1 MRMSRTRTRC
11 TRPPR
16 RYSPPVFQRPIS
28 VVPKENPQPPPTAS
42 ARRQRSSICLA
53 VKRRHSRWSHPPPK
67 TASSTPHSR
76 AHRACKRI
84 RRFGSVSSRPEPIE
98 KSVLQLLP
106 IHGLP
111 WLEQVA
117 TVANALQA
125 HTTHTPVHNTA
136 SVISDFQDTVIEFGE
151 SMSSMAIRQFACDAL
166 CNMNVRFPSQPEF
179 ISNAVTQCMHLI
191 NDSIVCRRFWY
202 RFHRSYNNL
211 HWSMISDHECFQ
223 FCLHVLDYT
232 QSVSSEPAF
241 LPCSQFWSPLE
252 TWWDTLFNVFNI
264 DGTIGTTSFSRGSQH
279 TAFTGPM
286 APFEHRFG
294 ALPSPHDVACRSR
307 RILLLPQPGDSPGL
321 LTDTLRANP
330 DLELAVF
337 GIPHSHK
344 VWIEYA
350 RKLCKNG
357 NAWCAFE
364 EKYSV
369 SCPLFHPFYT
379 KHQRK
384 KFVNSPVSW
393 FVTTPT
399 LLEDCCASANG
410 APLFNI
416 YTYIAALSARAKN
429 GRGFWNMPPARFTAS
444 MGKGPMRVIFR
455 ASMERDTEFRD
466 NLYSSNTFKPHSETQ
481 KLVLSTHLEEMRT
494 LLHFAP
500 QTWIRKLFGLSKAL
514 SLPYLKPGLH
524 SVYVVF
530 SLLDSKVY
538 VGRTDRPLV
547 VRFLEH
553 IAGAMRALFHIHRG
567 EHEFLEGLDFYSAMA
582 RKGLHHFLIL
592 PLEVCHQSQHA
603 SVEKKW
609 IRYFGANVY
618 NQRDTAHYCHLKWKL
633 LKRIQASTEI
643 CSRQRVKTIVGYIQ
657 KNRRIALSLPTLLD
671 TLTVSKSIIP
681 RQEWNDLF
689 RKVSARVHQ
698 RVGIHLPQRL
708 PFPYPASN
716 DPAPQDIKSCIQ
728 DTISQSPLPL
738 PLRSYLRSAVQ
749 LTSKSGCTVR
759 DHLCTRKIQKSW
771 DYICRRSSHCACSH
785 VSGVHTIQ
793 NCVCTR
799 DPSEWQTLFGPE
811 YCLLTQHMGNRTI
824 TTWES
829 MEGDVVR
836 CAKRIATVSRLPD
849 NLVGTYCAAMVHKAK
864 SLHTDTAHSLP
875 WYLRPERI
883 KEFKRKWGDRYV
895 FLVVDKNPGRTW
907 VMCKRLFFSY
917 IRILY
922 SDPEQFEILGDFPT
936 VVDAKVFAL
945 QKLMDAARQFGLT
958 KYFRCSARTSPPV
971 SFPFLKHKSDE
982 FTDTLKWRLLFSHFS
997 HPMKQHGR
1005 LISRCL
1011 TLLISAATQM
1021 LDTWAILDV
1030 RDVRAYVEKLNSAM
1044 ARLYPSGPPPRKKLR
1059 LFELDVREMFP
1070 RLPRDGV
1077 IEAISQIADALA
1089 DAIRAAPPSPKP
1101 HIPSNLRVGSNGLL
1115 FSIHRR
1121 NRKLDRLG
1129 RGYTS
1134 DFHILSMS
1142 DVLAYMNF
1150 DVYHNDIFVI
1160 GSRVAKQKR
1169 GVAIGGLCSAQAAQL
1184 FCMMRELSFNTSSG
1198 SPAHKLSRRL
1208 PKHALP
1214 IPPYRYMDNIVGA
1227 ICGNIGLTRLQRMFE
1242 KLYGLE
1248 LQQESEGLVIPSLEA
1263 VLCVLPDTAE
1273 VSMRLKTKVDW
1284 SVPPHK
1290 RFSRFPDP
1298 EAVQAKRST
1307 KSIAVTLG
1315 LKSAGYSTRWSDVQ
1329 HNALACVHELHM
1341 KRYPTSWWKPGLY
1354 SGLTRSNLCDRDL
1367 VLGLLYPPAP
1377 SLPPVCNP
1385 VLHSLGL
1392 PGTDATTALCS
1403 ANILGL

>member
-1 MRMSRTRTRC
+1 
-11 TRPPR
+11 
-16 RYSPPVFQRPIS
+16 
-28 VVPKENPQPPPTAS
+28 
-42 ARRQRSSICLA
+42 
-53 VKRRHSRWSHPPPK
+53 
-67 TASSTPHSR
+67 
-76 AHRACKRI
+76 
-84 RRFGSVSSRPEPIE
+84 
-98 KSVLQLLP
+98 
-106 IHGLP
+106 
-111 WLEQVA
+111 
-117 TVANALQA
+117 
-125 HTTHTPVHNTA
+125 
-136 SVISDFQDTVIEFGE
+136 
-151 SMSSMAIRQFACDAL
+151 
-166 CNMNVRFPSQPEF
+166 
-179 ISNAVTQCMHLI
+179 
-191 NDSIVCRRFWY
+191 
-202 RFHRSYNNL
+202 
-211 HWSMISDHECFQ
+211 MISDHECFQ

-232 QSVSSEPAF
+232 QCISSEPAF
-241 LPCSQFWSPLE
+241 SPCSQFWSPLE
-252 TWWDTLFNVFNI
+252 TWWDTIFNVFNI
-264 DGTIGTTSFSRGSQH
+264 DGAMGTTSFSRGSQH
-279 TAFTGPM
+279 TAFTGPV

-294 ALPSPHDVACRSR
+294 ALPSPQDVACRSR

-455 ASMERDTEFRD
+455 ASMERNTEFRD
-466 NLYSSNTFKPHSETQ
+466 NLYSSNTFKPHSETH
-481 KLVLSTHLEEMRT
+481 KLALSTHLEEMRT

-500 QTWIRKLFGLSKAL
+500 QTWIRKLLGLSKAL

-553 IAGAMRALFHIHRG
+553 IAGALRALFHTHRG

-671 TLTVSKSIIP
+671 TLTVSKSVIP

-698 RVGIHLPQRL
+698 RVGIHLPRRL

-716 DPAPQDIKSCIQ
+716 DPAPQDIKSYIQ

-771 DYICRRSSHCACSH
+771 DYICRRSSHCACSQ
-785 VSGVHTIQ
+785 VSGVHTVQ

-849 NLVGTYCAAMVHKAK
+849 DLVGTYCAAMVHKAK
-864 SLHTDTAHSLP
+864 SLPTDTAHSLP

-883 KEFKRKWGDRYV
+883 KEFKRRWGDRYV

-917 IRILY
+917 IQILY

-945 QKLMDAARQFGLT
+945 QELMDAARRFGLT
-958 KYFRCSARTSPPV
+958 KYFHCSARTSPPV

-997 HPMKQHGR
+997 HPIKQHGR
-1005 LISRCL
+1005 LISRCSSWTFGRCSL
-1011 TLLISAATQM
+1011 ASLGMALLK
-1021 LDTWAILDV
+1021 
-1030 RDVRAYVEKLNSAM
+1030 RY
-1044 ARLYPSGPPPRKKLR
+1044 
-1059 LFELDVREMFP
+1059 P
-1070 RLPRDGV
+1070 RLPM
-1077 IEAISQIADALA
+1077 
-1089 DAIRAAPPSPKP
+1089 P
-1101 HIPSNLRVGSNGLL
+1101 LRTL
-1115 FSIHRR
+1115 
-1121 NRKLDRLG
+1121 
-1129 RGYTS
+1129 
-1134 DFHILSMS
+1134 
-1142 DVLAYMNF
+1142 
-1150 DVYHNDIFVI
+1150 
-1160 GSRVAKQKR
+1160 
-1169 GVAIGGLCSAQAAQL
+1169 SAQPHRPRNLTYPA
-1184 FCMMRELSFNTSSG
+1184 TSEW
-1198 SPAHKLSRRL
+1198 
-1208 PKHALP
+1208 ALTASSSAS
-1214 IPPYRYMDNIVGA
+1214 IVA
-1227 ICGNIGLTRLQRMFE
+1227 
-1242 KLYGLE
+1242 
-1248 LQQESEGLVIPSLEA
+1248 
-1263 VLCVLPDTAE
+1263 TA
-1273 VSMRLKTKVDW
+1273 
-1284 SVPPHK
+1284 
-1290 RFSRFPDP
+1290 
-1298 EAVQAKRST
+1298 
-1307 KSIAVTLG
+1307 
-1315 LKSAGYSTRWSDVQ
+1315 
-1329 HNALACVHELHM
+1329 
-1341 KRYPTSWWKPGLY
+1341 SW
-1354 SGLTRSNLCDRDL
+1354 
-1367 VLGLLYPPAP
+1367 
-1377 SLPPVCNP
+1377 
-1385 VLHSLGL
+1385 
-1392 PGTDATTALCS
+1392 TA
-1403 ANILGL
+1403 